1 MSFLSILKDI
11 FVPTLIVIFCLAA
24 IVFIFVRIP
33 EIFREK
39 EGEPIR
45 HDLKSIQMPLPED
58 MALILTSDKTT
69 FYPPIPPG
77 CEVFAMITEDGCLI
91 QQKDRRE
98 PWPIPLGNLSVVPT
112 GVDGVPFMEERLVLR
127 YSISAR
133 EDRYIR
139 TEYRLYVPNLAI
151 SPPENRHLAWWSM
164 ARGEDSKGPL
174 HSTRKRNPNTR
185 EVYFIVKRFDSG
197 KVFLSLYDK
206 AEKTI
211 LSENIFVVDS
221 ERIYKTCNIGDIVSL
236 HLDNYT
242 LHC

>member
-1 MSFLSILKDI
+1 MSFLSILKVI
-11 FVPTLIVIFCLAA
+11 LIYALIVIFCLAA

-91 QQKDRRE
+91 QWEDERE
-98 PWPIPLGNLSVVPT
+98 PWPIPLGNLSVIPT
-112 GVDGVPFMEERLVLR
+112 GVDGVPFMDERLISK
-127 YSISAR
+127 YSISAG

-139 TEYRLYVPNLAI
+139 TKYRLFVPTLAI
-151 SPPENRHLAWWSM
+151 SPPEDRHLAWWSM
-164 ARGEDSKGPL
+164 ARGEGSEKPL
-174 HSTRKRNPNTR
+174 HSTRKRNPDAK
-185 EVYFIVKRFDSG
+185 EICFIVKDFDNG
-197 KVFLSLYDK
+197 KALLSLYDK
-206 AEKTI
+206 AKKTI
-211 LSENIFVVDS
+211 LGEEIFVVDS
-221 ERIYKTCNIGDIVSL
+221 KRIYETCNIGDIVSL
-236 HLDNYT
+236 RLDNYT

>member
-1 MSFLSILKDI
+1 MSFLSILKVI
-11 FVPTLIVIFCLAA
+11 LVSTLIVAA
-24 IVFIFVRIP
+24 IIIIFVRIP

-39 EGEPIR
+39 EGEPTR
-45 HDLKSIQMPLPED
+45 HDLKSIQMPLPEN

-91 QQKDRRE
+91 QWKDERE
-98 PWPIPLGNLSVVPT
+98 PWPISLRNLSIIPT
-112 GVDGVPFMEERLVLR
+112 GVDGVPFMDERPISR

-151 SPPENRHLAWWSM
+151 SPPEDRHLAWWLM
-164 ARGEDSKGPL
+164 ACGESSEKPL
-174 HSTRKRNPNTR
+174 HSTRKRNPDAK
-185 EVYFIVKRFDSG
+185 EICFIVKGFDNG
-197 KVFLSLYDK
+197 KALLSLYDK

-211 LSENIFVVDS
+211 LSKEIFVVDS
-221 ERIYKTCNIGDIVSL
+221 KRIYRTCNIGDIVSL
-236 HLDNYT
+236 RLDNYT